1 MPIGQ
6 VQEGRVLI
14 EKVSIDG
21 LKRAGERTQLPN
33 YMALTW

>member
-6 VQEGRVLI
+6 VQEGRVYI

-21 LKRAGERTQLPN
+21 LEREKGEHPT
-33 YMALTW
+33 T